1 MPRISEIYHL
11 EATQAELDF
20 VNITTDHDVR
30 LFIEPF
36 AMSLKKDVWSKHCH
50 EHVTSF
56 FQRVIDLIRAGHED
70 EAQELFLYTG
80 EPNQTGL
87 GYSTA
92 RGRGRGIRGEKAR
105 RLFEAL
111 RRSRAVQS
119 GLMSDLGEADLFIDG
134 VSRDGI
140 SDLTANILRGP
151 LINYTQAQCGAWGI
165 PLQTDVAA
173 DHVWDPTQLQWIP
186 KTANL
191 PVYEGDY
198 ILLTP
203 KYSVRRN
210 LLLNSQEYYS
220 HHVINFLRDQELNA
234 AAGLVRL
241 LRDGTPHVFK
251 KDVKEKY
258 PLSKD
263 FLARFSEQHPEVL
276 RRYREFYQNI
286 PGADGAPSNVE
297 LDREFDDSAFAR
309 ALIDEL
315 NDIPTGIDHATR
327 YHRLMVGVI
336 EFLFYPSLICP
347 EVEQKLHQ
355 GRKRIDIWYTNAA
368 TSGFFHTILSTPRF
382 AAALVPVECKN
393 YGRDI
398 GNPEFDQLGGRFS
411 DDRGWFDPVPSSTR
425 G

>member
-1 MPRISEIYHL
+1 MPRVNQIYQL

-50 EHVTSF
+50 EHITSF
-56 FQRVIDLIRAGHED
+56 FQHLIDLMRAGRED
-70 EAQELFLYTG
+70 EARRLFLYTG

-111 RRSRAVQS
+111 RRSRAVQT

-151 LINYTQAQCGAWGI
+151 LIAYTQAQCAAWEM
-165 PLQTDVAA
+165 PLQPDVAA
-173 DHVWDPTQLQWIP
+173 DHIWDPTQLQWIP
-186 KTANL
+186 KVANL

-198 ILLTP
+198 LLLTP

-220 HHVINFLRDQELNA
+220 HHVVNFLRDQELNA
-234 AAGLVRL
+234 ASGLVRL
-241 LRDGTPHVFK
+241 LRDGTPHIFK
-251 KDVKEKY
+251 KDVKAKY

-263 FLARFSEQHPEVL
+263 FLAQFSEQHPQVL
-276 RRYREFYQNI
+276 QRYREFYQKEPMERRPI
-286 PGADGAPSNVE
+286 PSWIANLMKARSHE
-297 LDREFDDSAFAR
+297 LSSM
-309 ALIDEL
+309 
-315 NDIPTGIDHATR
+315 NWMT
-327 YHRLMVGVI
+327 
-336 EFLFYPSLICP
+336 FLPASRM
-347 EVEQKLHQ
+347 QR
-355 GRKRIDIWYTNAA
+355 G
-368 TSGFFHTILSTPRF
+368 TI
-382 AAALVPVECKN
+382 A
-393 YGRDI
+393 
-398 GNPEFDQLGGRFS
+398 
-411 DDRGWFDPVPSSTR
+411 
-425 G
+425 